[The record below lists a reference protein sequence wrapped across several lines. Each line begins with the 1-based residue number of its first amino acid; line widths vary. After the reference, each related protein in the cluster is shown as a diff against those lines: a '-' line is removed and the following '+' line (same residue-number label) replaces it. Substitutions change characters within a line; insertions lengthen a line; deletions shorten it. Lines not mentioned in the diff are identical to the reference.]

1 MEVGK
6 YALTHSTK
14 DALAEFSKQYLK
26 YTFKRTSMNSRKVSF
41 KNNRNS
47 QNLKKIGWSNLL
59 SKELLKRTKDIIIG
73 SRLPGTVISRKMV
86 VAIGTGVNPS
96 TYR

>member
-41 KNNRNS
+41 KENWLIKS
-47 QNLKKIGWSNLL
+47 F
-59 SKELLKRTKDIIIG
+59 
-73 SRLPGTVISRKMV
+73 V
-86 VAIGTGVNPS
+86 
-96 TYR
+96 